1 MENSKLMTWYNN
13 QIEKD
18 KIELEF
24 EKQKIIQQ
32 LKLVK
37 KEELIHKQK
46 PISIW
51 NRIIKVLGF

>member
-1 MENSKLMTWYNN
+1 MTWYNN